1 MGRGIDSR
9 NRVWNWVAKLHR
21 LAGRYDIPMP
31 TWFLALI
38 AGHKFRHSVADGS
51 PYPDRVGSTS
61 FCRIRIDKHYFFP
74 KNFKLLSKILRI
86 MTHWTLIRN
95 VKLCKQALLW
105 LKVFF
110 SYTFTVHNWTSF
122 RDQYIQYS
130 SMNYR
135 ISYKDFAGHCYK
147 QLTDIAMQKM
157 LEHLLY
163 SMKGQVKLYKDR
175 PKSLIT

>member
-1 MGRGIDSR
+1 MQLSTWVENLSPAIGRGIDSR

-110 SYTFTVHNWTSF
+110 SYS
-122 RDQYIQYS
+122 IQYS
-130 SMNYR
+130 MRMASFWCQ
-135 ISYKDFAGHCYK
+135 SVFGS
-147 QLTDIAMQKM
+147 
-157 LEHLLY
+157 E
-163 SMKGQVKLYKDR
+163 
-175 PKSLIT
+175 